1 MFGIMI
7 LMSLRLF
14 QLSTTACLFRTT
26 LCMNIFKL
34 TWARCSL
41 LGLLL

>member
-7 LMSLRLF
+7 ILFLRLF
-14 QLSTTACLFRTT
+14 QLFMTACLFRTT
-26 LCMNIFKL
+26 SCMNTFKL